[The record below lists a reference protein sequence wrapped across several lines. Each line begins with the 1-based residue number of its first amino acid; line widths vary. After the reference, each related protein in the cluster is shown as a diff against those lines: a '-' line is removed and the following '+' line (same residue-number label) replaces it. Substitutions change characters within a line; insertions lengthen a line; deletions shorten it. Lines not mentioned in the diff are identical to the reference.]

1 MKKIFALLLA
11 VCMLLSLVA
20 CRETPETSGKN
31 TVGNTTGGPVEEET
45 VTIYVVTERK
55 QYVDGALSNHTV
67 VTYDDKA
74 RPLTITQEEIGV
86 QTKEIALT
94 YDEYGNRTQK
104 ATTTTMAGRGEPY
117 QYQTDYTLTY
127 TDGLLTHCEKPY
139 KDAFLGM
146 DFVYDEAGRL
156 TVIQFDEIYTEL
168 AYACWIRFT
177 YDDQGRLAE
186 ETLCKRQT
194 GNREIPYYYFLTR
207 IRYSYGDDGRLS
219 AYSLSSHRSDTPVSA
234 EASAQVAFENEA
246 YERYYFY
253 YDQAGRLAYVMDTP
267 LENYDGSSAAIYSNT
282 AYSFDEH
289 GNLVREDYGAGN
301 YTQYSY
307 AAFELKKSEAKLAR
321 RLSHGITGDTEDAL
335 QLDPLYWRLSGGKS
349 FSHFFDM
356 QGCHP
361 FYYLL
366 DYAQWDVWEAEAP
379 VADQPDPSMKAIY
392 LLAEEWVAEYKEFST
407 YCYPGTTNIYG
418 GEGRLLYRETS
429 TSGSV
434 SAWQAETDEYGR
446 ITRLYREVNGTIHS
460 HEYTYDDRGNVLR
473 LDKYIGTHLQNQEV
487 NTYDEN
493 GNLLTQEQWIGDKM
507 TFIEYTYENG
517 LLVLKTTFY
526 DGVETEKVTY
536 GYDSQ
541 GRLVTETP
549 DSGSWELHYTYSED
563 GKTRRI
569 EGSRFGTVTIET
581 VDEHGNLIRVET
593 IGKNSRT
600 VREYTYHIIYVP
612 ADYPRTNWS

>member
-1 MKKIFALLLA
+1 MKKIVAFLLA

-20 CRETPETSGKN
+20 CGE
-31 TVGNTTGGPVEEET
+31 TTGSTAGGSAEEEA

-55 QYVDGALSNHTV
+55 QYVDGVLSGHTV

-94 YDEYGNRTQK
+94 YDEHGNRTQK
-104 ATTTTMAGRGEPY
+104 MTTTTMAGRDEPY
-117 QYQTDYTLTY
+117 QYQSDYTLTY
-127 TDGLLTHCEKPY
+127 TDGLLTHCQVPGE
-139 KDAFLGM
+139 DSVAGM

-156 TVIQFDEIYTEL
+156 TGIQFDEAQTER
-168 AYACWIRFT
+168 AYAYWIHFA

-186 ETLCKRQT
+186 ETLCKKLPENQA
-194 GNREIPYYYFLTR
+194 NPYYYTLTR
-207 IRYSYGDDGRLS
+207 ICYSYGDGGRLS
-219 AYSLSSHRSDTPVSA
+219 AYTLSSHRSDTPVSV
-234 EASAQVAFENEA
+234 EESAQVVFENED
-246 YERYYFY
+246 YERYFFY

-267 LENYDGSSAAIYSNT
+267 LENYDGGSASIYSNT

-289 GNLVREDYGAGN
+289 GNLVQEDYGAGN

-307 AAFELKKSEAKLAR
+307 VAFELKKSEAQMAR
-321 RLSHGITGDTEDAL
+321 RLAHGITGDMENDM
-335 QLDPLYWRLSGGKS
+335 QLDPLYWRLSGGNT
-349 FSHFFDM
+349 FAHFFET

-366 DYAQWDVWEAEAP
+366 PYAQWDVYAAEAP

-392 LLAEEWVAEYKEFST
+392 LLAEEWVAEYREFST
-407 YCYPGTTNIYG
+407 YWYPGTTNIYG

-429 TSGSV
+429 TSGFV
-434 SAWQAETDEYGR
+434 TAWQAETDEYGR
-446 ITRLYREVNGTIHS
+446 VTRLYREQNGTVYS
-460 HEYTYDDRGNVLR
+460 HEYTYDDRGNILR
-473 LDKYIGTHLQNQEV
+473 LDKYIGTYLLNQEV
-487 NTYDEN
+487 NTYDES
-493 GNLLTQEQWIGDKM
+493 GNLLTQEQWIDDKM

-517 LLVLKTTFY
+517 LLVWKTTFH

-536 GYDSQ
+536 GYDDQ

-549 DSGSWELHYTYSED
+549 DSGGWELRYTYSED

-569 EGSRFGTVTIET
+569 EDSGFGTVTIET

-593 IGKNSRT
+593 VGKNSRT